1 MSAATLQEMLFTVS
15 KGPAQ
20 NQRDTAALKQMMAA
34 ADAMV
39 SLASSDSGTILVRDA
54 ARRCCASCI

>member
-1 MSAATLQEMLFTVS
+1 VLLLVQELLFTVS

-20 NQRDTAALKQMMAA
+20 NQRDAPAQQRLKAA

-39 SLASSDSGTILVRDA
+39 AMASSDASITMVSSSSSSIL
-54 ARRCCASCI
+54 ASL